1 MYLQNIIPIT
11 HSPTKQ
17 LRTYFTTFWW
27 FDLSF
32 FGNLL
37 NHSKSVEF
45 QRCLSK
51 IPRLDRSEVEKYV
64 QEDPYVMNGL
74 VGTLAELRFMGGV
87 WWRNPEGDWRDDIFL
102 GGRWF
107 KDRFWRTV
115 ESWEN
120 PGRLVVV
127 KFWEGGTML
136 EFKENTQKD
145 TKRFG
150 KFKRKSS
157 LCSEKIF
164 TIFGRWSTQTFFSH

>member
-17 LRTYFTTFWW
+17 LRTYFTTCWW

-37 NHSKSVEF
+37 NHPKSVEF
-45 QRCLSK
+45 LKNSQVGSFRGGE
-51 IPRLDRSEVEKYV
+51 IRPRRSLRDERFGGDARRVAIHGWSLMKKSW
-64 QEDPYVMNGL
+64 MRL
-74 VGTLAELRFMGGV
+74 VGWYFFR
-87 WWRNPEGDWRDDIFL
+87 
-102 GGRWF
+102 GRWF

-120 PGRLVVV
+120 PGRLLGKLGKVVV

-136 EFKENTQKD
+136 ETPRKIYKKVRKIQK
-145 TKRFG
+145 KI
-150 KFKRKSS
+150 KS
-157 LCSEKIF
+157 LLREDF
-164 TIFGRWSTQTFFSH
+164 HNLW